1 VVSSALNETIMH
13 ATTICHGG
21 RGGMIIGAS
30 GSGKSGL
37 ALQLLALGA
46 GLVADDRTRLWQE
59 GHEIMADVPEAIKGR
74 IEARGVG
81 ILAAPAMG
89 PVPVALVIDMDKI
102 ETARLPPNR
111 TLRILDREVPLI
123 RKVQSP
129 CFPAAILLY
138 LNGGRIA

>member
-1 VVSSALNETIMH
+1 MVSSALNETIMH